1 MIVVSVRLE
10 SAIHPSRS
18 KELARMTISNVGGDA
33 DRGDY
38 EVRTYRGRNKEALD
52 RRTINRAGKVS
63 DYPRLA
69 LHVWHLVYE
78 ALKAVNY
85 NRRPHGTS
93 S

>member
-1 MIVVSVRLE
+1 MIVVRVELH
-10 SAIHPSRS
+10 SAITR
-18 KELARMTISNVGGDA
+18 KMTEIARLTICNVGGSHE
-33 DRGDY
+33 RGDY
-38 EVRTYRGRNKEALD
+38 QVCTYRGRNKEALD
-52 RRTINRAGKVS
+52 KRTVNRSGSVNN
-63 DYPRLA
+63 YPRLA